1 MDDYFVQGFEN
12 WNELQESEKETER
25 FYLRQLHLV
34 LVPIYLIHVSGANG
48 DFKGSAT
55 SDEEMALLDSNET
68 EFVHDHG
75 AVSENTELV
84 NLQTSVKK
92 KDRKWVR
99 AVDEVEIPKMAD
111 LNEWKM
117 VEVVLYVGFLGWK

>member
-1 MDDYFVQGFEN
+1 MCSVFDSIDGRNQKPEFLPLFVSSNFMVKKKFKKKNLLFIIQNFNHQIHETKGFEN

-55 SDEEMALLDSNET
+55 SDEEMALYMTLCIHERRGVCMGLSCC
-68 EFVHDHG
+68 
-75 AVSENTELV
+75 
-84 NLQTSVKK
+84 
-92 KDRKWVR
+92 R
-99 AVDEVEIPKMAD
+99 
-111 LNEWKM
+111 
-117 VEVVLYVGFLGWK
+117 